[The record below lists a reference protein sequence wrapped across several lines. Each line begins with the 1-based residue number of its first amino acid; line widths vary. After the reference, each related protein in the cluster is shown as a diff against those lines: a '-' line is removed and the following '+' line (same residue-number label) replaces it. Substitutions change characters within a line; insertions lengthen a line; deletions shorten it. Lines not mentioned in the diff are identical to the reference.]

1 MDTLLS
7 VFSFLLI
14 GIAVAPL
21 LMLGLYVLAS
31 YFELKG
37 AERVL
42 DATFQLL
49 KLQWFSGGLLNIV
62 GGLAIGALGVWMV
75 VHFDPLLQRALGVLM
90 VAFGLWR
97 AARGVAL
104 LGAFSRT
111 KDTP

>member
-1 MDTLLS
+1 MDTLIGIL
-7 VFSFLLI
+7 SFLLI

-21 LMLGLYVLAS
+21 LMLGLYVLGS
-31 YFELKG
+31 YFGLKG

-49 KLQWFSGGLLNIV
+49 KLQWFSGGLLTTV
-62 GGLAIGALGVWMV
+62 GGLAIGAMGVWMI
-75 VHFDPLLQRALGVLM
+75 VHFDPLLQRATGGLM

-97 AARGVAL
+97 AARGLTV
-104 LGAFSRT
+104 LGAFSGT